1 MRKENGFNPQF
12 NTSIKERNTME
23 NNNEMKWVNL
33 TYEKTVRSY
42 NTGRFLTS
50 LDPKMVELW
59 LNNVDKNSKDIESLT
74 HSEEWEESGPRYINL
89 KTEIVVD
96 EKYSGEGELDLT
108 IQSWIDSKRVDM
120 TSIFGSGHN
129 PLEIQDFIS
138 EHQELFNK
146 LTTRKTVFHLKDNEK
161 SVYYSL
167 RKIVGLEG
175 KCESDRNYL
184 TPYVKWVNT
193 EGKGKNGYVQLKE
206 EGWVRRND
214 ETYEKLLLERGFSKE
229 EIEDCLIVERNQEEY
244 IQRQEEEQ
252 DEIDRPIPPV
262 QSPKD
267 NVVQMRKRTSSI

>member
-1 MRKENGFNPQF
+1 MESIEN
-12 NTSIKERNTME
+12 R
-23 NNNEMKWVNL
+23 WVNL
-33 TYEKTVRSY
+33 TYEKTVTFT
-42 NTGRFLTS
+42 NEGRFLTS
-50 LDPKMVELW
+50 HDPETVELW
-59 LNNVDKNSKDIESLT
+59 LDNQTPRSGFYDGLDKDHDPEDIEMNIESLT
-74 HSEEWEESGPRYINL
+74 QSEEWKESRPRYENIE
-89 KTEIVVD
+89 TEIVVD

-146 LTTRKTVFHLKDNEK
+146 LTTRKTIFHLKDNEK

-175 KCESDRNYL
+175 ERLQDFYFEGESLPFHL
-184 TPYVKWVNT
+184 THYVVWMNT
-193 EGKGKNGYVQLKE
+193 EGKGLNGYLNLKE
-206 EGWVRRND
+206 EGWVRFNE
-214 ETYEKLLLERGFSKE
+214 ETWEKYMK
-229 EIEDCLIVERNQEEY
+229 
-244 IQRQEEEQ
+244 EQ

-267 NVVQMRKRTSSI
+267 NVVQMRKRTSSN

>member
-1 MRKENGFNPQF
+1 
-12 NTSIKERNTME
+12 ME

-33 TYEKTVRSY
+33 TYEKTVTST

-59 LNNVDKNSKDIESLT
+59 LNNVDKDPEDIEMNIESLT
-74 HSEEWEESGPRYINL
+74 QSEEWKESKPCYRTMTTVTGD
-89 KTEIVVD
+89 D
-96 EKYSGEGELDLT
+96 ENHSGEGELDLT

-146 LTTRKTVFHLKDNEK
+146 LTTRKTIFHLKDNEK

-175 KCESDRNYL
+175 ERLQDFYFEGESL
-184 TPYVKWVNT
+184 VAPY
-193 EGKGKNGYVQLKE
+193 
-206 EGWVRRND
+206 
-214 ETYEKLLLERGFSKE
+214 
-229 EIEDCLIVERNQEEY
+229 
-244 IQRQEEEQ
+244 
-252 DEIDRPIPPV
+252 
-262 QSPKD
+262 
-267 NVVQMRKRTSSI
+267 

>member
-1 MRKENGFNPQF
+1 
-12 NTSIKERNTME
+12 ME

-33 TYEKTVRSY
+33 TYEKTVTST
-42 NTGRFLTS
+42 NKGRFLTS
-50 LDPKMVELW
+50 LDPEMVELW
-59 LNNVDKNSKDIESLT
+59 LNNQPPSNSYKEDKDPEDIERDIESLT
-74 HSEEWEESGPRYINL
+74 QSEEWEESEPIFRNIET
-89 KTEIVVD
+89 KIVVD
-96 EKYSGEGELDLT
+96 EEYFGEGELDVY

-146 LTTRKTVFHLKDNEK
+146 LTTRKTVFHMKKDER

-167 RKIVGLEG
+167 RTIVGLEG
-175 KCESDRNYL
+175 RGSPVWETPEESDNFYL
-184 TPYVKWVNT
+184 KPYVEWVNT
-193 EGKGKNGYVQLKE
+193 KGKGFDGYLNLKE
-206 EGWVRRND
+206 EGWVRFNE
-214 ETYEKLLLERGFSKE
+214 ETWEKYMK
-229 EIEDCLIVERNQEEY
+229 
-244 IQRQEEEQ
+244 EQ

>member
-1 MRKENGFNPQF
+1 M
-12 NTSIKERNTME
+12 
-23 NNNEMKWVNL
+23 
-33 TYEKTVRSY
+33 
-42 NTGRFLTS
+42 
-50 LDPKMVELW
+50 
-59 LNNVDKNSKDIESLT
+59 
-74 HSEEWEESGPRYINL
+74 
-89 KTEIVVD
+89 
-96 EKYSGEGELDLT
+96 DLT

-175 KCESDRNYL
+175 KCESNNGYL
-184 TPYVKWVNT
+184 TPYGKWVDT
-193 EGKGKNGYVQLKE
+193 EGKGQDGYLQLKE
-206 EGWVRRND
+206 EGWVRHND
-214 ETYEKLLLERGFSKE
+214 ETWEKWKK
-229 EIEDCLIVERNQEEY
+229 
-244 IQRQEEEQ
+244 EQ

-267 NVVQMRKRTSSI
+267 NVVQMRKRTSSN

>member
-1 MRKENGFNPQF
+1 
-12 NTSIKERNTME
+12 ME

-33 TYEKTVRSY
+33 TYEKTVRST
-42 NTGRFLTS
+42 NTGRFMTS
-50 LDPKMVELW
+50 LDPEMVELW
-59 LNNVDKNSKDIESLT
+59 MNNQPPTKSNKEDNDPEDFEREIECLT
-74 HSEEWEESGPRYINL
+74 QSEEWEESEPFYENL
-89 KTEIVVD
+89 ETKFVVD
-96 EKYSGEGELDLT
+96 ERYSGEGELDVY
-108 IQSWIDSKRVDM
+108 IQSWIDSKKVDI

-146 LTTRKTVFHLKDNEK
+146 LTTRKTIFHLKDNEK

-175 KCESDRNYL
+175 KCESNNNYL

-193 EGKGKNGYVQLKE
+193 EGKGQDGYLQLKD
-206 EGWVRRND
+206 EGWVRKND
-214 ETYEKLLLERGFSKE
+214 ETYEKWLLERDFSKE
-229 EIEDCLIVERNQEEY
+229 EIEDILIVKRNQEEF

>member
-1 MRKENGFNPQF
+1 
-12 NTSIKERNTME
+12 ME

-33 TYEKTVRSY
+33 TYEKTVTST

-129 PLEIQDFIS
+129 PLEIQDFIT

-175 KCESDRNYL
+175 ERLQKFYFEGESLPFHL
-184 TPYVKWVNT
+184 THYVEWGNT
-193 EGKGKNGYVQLKE
+193 EGKGLNGYLNLKE
-206 EGWVRRND
+206 EGWVRHND
-214 ETYEKLLLERGFSKE
+214 ETWEKWKK
-229 EIEDCLIVERNQEEY
+229 
-244 IQRQEEEQ
+244 EQ